1 MQRPFASEPFM
12 RKIAILVIAA
22 VNQPLYVH
30 YIKTYWTELIRY
42 ANASLPNIDVY
53 LLLENGTPMD
63 EFRDIRYNIIQD
75 EQSDLSQ
82 LCDAKFHTQIIPGV
96 LSKTIY
102 ALELLQDRYD
112 VFFRTN
118 LSSLIAISRFD
129 RFVQSLDSIGYSG
142 AWAWV
147 DGLREDLLLHNRI
160 GPDKSIKTLAELD
173 GFEGNT
179 FISGAGYFL
188 GSEEARSLVRRK
200 ELIRYDIVDDVAVGL
215 MFGQHETLRDF
226 ATIIKPDKSADEILD
241 VLRKSTACHFRLQH
255 FPLSLAEA
263 LWSRLQDE
271 PVWM

>member
-1 MQRPFASEPFM
+1 M

-82 LCDAKFHTQIIPGV
+82 LCDAKFHTQVIPGI

-129 RFVQSLDSIGYSG
+129 RYVQSLDSICYAG
-142 AWAWV
+142 AWTWV
-147 DGLREDLLLHNRI
+147 DGLRQDLVFHNKI
-160 GPDKSIKTLAELD
+160 GPGKSIETLAELD
-173 GFEGNT
+173 RYEGNT

-188 GSEEARSLVRRK
+188 GSEEARSLVSRR
-200 ELIRYDIVDDVAVGL
+200 ELVRYDIVDDVAVGL
-215 MFGQHETLRDF
+215 MFGRHEVLRDF
-226 ATIIKPDKSADEILD
+226 SAVIKPDLSADEIME
-241 VLRKSTACHFRLQH
+241 VLRKSRACHFRLQH
-255 FPLSLAEA
+255 FPLSLAEE
-263 LWSRLQDE
+263 LWKRLEDE
-271 PVWM
+271 PVWK